1 MAAPDKTYSIQVG
14 DKIVHFIIA
23 IYLRDG
29 VVVTTFVPMDWTPPD
44 RLDMPT
50 SLDLARAVGERFR
63 MDVDTV
69 HTSIVR
75 ALADDVIEPGE
86 LAEKAELL
94 AGFAESWQQAMS
106 GNTRPIADLWDEI
119 NEDE

>member
-1 MAAPDKTYSIQVG
+1 MADKTYTIQVG
-14 DKIVHFIIA
+14 DQIVHFIIA

-63 MDVDTV
+63 MDVNTI
-69 HTSIVR
+69 HESIVR
-75 ALADDVIEPGE
+75 ELTGDVIQPGE

-94 AGFAESWQQAMS
+94 ADFAQSWREARS
-106 GNTRPIADLWDEI
+106 GNVRPIADLWKEI
-119 NEDE
+119 EDE